1 MNAIINVLESI
12 FVFLCVSPY
21 YVANV
26 VMWAINNPLLTLICS
41 LVGITIIA
49 IMACIIAKLKRA

>member
-1 MNAIINVLESI
+1 MSAIINVLENI
-12 FVFLCVSPY
+12 FVFLCVSPC

-26 VMWAINNPLLTLICS
+26 VMWAINNPLLTLKYS

-49 IMACIIAKLKRA
+49 IMVGTIAKLQRA